1 MGALF
6 IRKDGNEGYTI
17 YRLDPENKSKRII
30 FSSVNYVMPDSFIC
44 GDKII
49 NNIMKPLKKGI
60 MKEKILLINPG
71 SFWDSS
77 RPAEPMRTRP
87 SPS

>member
-1 MGALF
+1 MYVGALF

-49 NNIMKPLKKGI
+49 NNIMKPLKKRYHEG
-60 MKEKILLINPG
+60 KNT
-71 SFWDSS
+71 SY
-77 RPAEPMRTRP
+77 
-87 SPS
+87 